1 MGFYTCGPNEAMVV
15 SGCGRSPPFTITG
28 GRVFVWP
35 IIQQIQRISLNTMT
49 LNVKSDTVYTRHG
62 VPISVT
68 GIAQVKIQGQNKE
81 MLAAACQMFLG
92 REDHEVAQ
100 IALETLEGHQRAI
113 MGNMTVEE
121 IYKDRKKFSQEV
133 FRVASSDLVNM
144 GIGVVSY
151 TLKDVRDDLD
161 YLRSLGKA
169 RTAQVQ
175 KDARIGEAEAGR
187 DAGIREAI
195 AKQEKV
201 AAQFHNEI
209 EVAKAERDFHLKSAV
224 YDMEVNTKKA
234 QADLAYQLQVAK
246 TKQRIEEE
254 RMEVAVVER
263 RQQISVQEQETTRME
278 REIEATIRKPAEAER
293 FRLEK
298 IAEAERARLIM
309 EAEAESEAI
318 KLRGDAQAYAA
329 AACAAAEAEQ
339 MTMKAQAFKEY
350 KQAAMVDLLLQA
362 LPKIAEAA
370 SLPLTKTK
378 KVTMISSGGGEIGV
392 SRLAGEVL
400 DIVERVPAAVSK
412 LTGVNIGQAQYMSSG

>member
-1 MGFYTCGPNEAMVV
+1 
-15 SGCGRSPPFTITG
+15 
-28 GRVFVWP
+28 
-35 IIQQIQRISLNTMT
+35 
-49 LNVKSDTVYTRHG
+49 
-62 VPISVT
+62 
-68 GIAQVKIQGQNKE
+68 

-92 REDHEVAQ
+92 KEDQQVGQ

-121 IYKDRKKFSQEV
+121 IYKDRKKFSHEV

-144 GIGVVSY
+144 GISVVSY

-175 KDARIGEAEAGR
+175 KDARIGEAEASR
-187 DAGIREAI
+187 DAGIRESI

-209 EVAKAERDFHLKSAV
+209 EVAKAERDFQLKSAV
-224 YDMEVNTKKA
+224 YDTEVNSKKA

-278 REIEATIRKPAEAER
+278 REIEATVRKPAEAER

-318 KLRGDAQAYAA
+318 KLKGDAKAYAA

-339 MTMKAQAFKEY
+339 MSQKAKSFKEY
-350 KQAAMVDLLLQA
+350 KEAAMVDLLLQA
-362 LPKIAEAA
+362 LPKIAEEA
-370 SLPLTKTK
+370 SRPLSDTK
-378 KVTMISSGGGEIGV
+378 KVTMISSGGEVGA
-392 SRLAGEVL
+392 SRLAGEIL
-400 DIVERVPAAVSK
+400 DIVEKVPAVVSK